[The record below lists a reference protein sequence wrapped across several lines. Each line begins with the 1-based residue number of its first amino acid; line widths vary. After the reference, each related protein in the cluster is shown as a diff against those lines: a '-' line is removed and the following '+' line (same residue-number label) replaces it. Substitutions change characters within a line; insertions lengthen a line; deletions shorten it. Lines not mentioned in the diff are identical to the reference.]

1 VGDVIEK
8 AAVPVTLVATDDPEM
23 TAIVTKSQVTI
34 SEFIAA
40 LENPPANA
48 ISFAGKKEFV
58 AGDKS
63 EFMWLTGVAFEK
75 VTFYRNAGH
84 RC

>member
-1 VGDVIEK
+1 M
-8 AAVPVTLVATDDPEM
+8 TLTIVFPSRLP
-23 TAIVTKSQVTI
+23 AIVTKSQVTI